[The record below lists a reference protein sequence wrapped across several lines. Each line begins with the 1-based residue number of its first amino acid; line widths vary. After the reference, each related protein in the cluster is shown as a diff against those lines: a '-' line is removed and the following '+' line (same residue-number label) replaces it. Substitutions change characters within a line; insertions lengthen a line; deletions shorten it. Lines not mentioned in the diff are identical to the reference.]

1 MYLVIREDICWF
13 SSGYRFQEHDKNYIS
28 PFPRANFLHTNVHIT
43 LVQRGMVNVRGYM
56 ITTISIVKSLN
67 HSLKRGCLF
76 NAFTVDLST
85 VLPRPTK
92 LNVIMTILR
101 VKYRRNRTKIERA
114 VNTDNTQM
122 IVETYFIFVKLQ
134 PY

>member
-1 MYLVIREDICWF
+1 MYLVIREDIYWF

-28 PFPRANFLHTNVHIT
+28 TFPRANFLHTNVHIT
-43 LVQRGMVNVRGYM
+43 SVQKGMIHVRGYI
-56 ITTISIVKSLN
+56 ITTKSIVKN
-67 HSLKRGCLF
+67 IYNSLKRGCLF

-122 IVETYFIFVKLQ
+122 VLETYFIFL
-134 PY
+134 